1 MGDLRDYCGFKIV
14 CLDCGRIIELK
25 DYNNDI
31 FKMKHITVSPIKKGA
46 EIECKCGN
54 FINCWHN

>member
-31 FKMKHITVSPIKKGA
+31 LKMRYITVSPIKKVWSQKRRHSTPGLN
-46 EIECKCGN
+46 K
-54 FINCWHN
+54 

>member
-31 FKMKHITVSPIKKGA
+31 FKVRHITVSPIKKVRRLNVDMA
-46 EIECKCGN
+46 TR
-54 FINCWHN
+54 